1 MQIASF
7 DHVTEMLDEM
17 DGWLSSLGIR
27 LRPDRWHEA
36 ARLVRKARDQRERI
50 ERGGSRVA
58 IPNYLHGLFEVMG
71 MYEVMRAF
79 HTNHSGALKAKLA
92 RALDGAVA
100 PSDEKSRNS
109 AARDMMFELE
119 LAAALKNGG
128 ADIELG
134 EPDIQM
140 RLLGQLFL
148 MECKRPF
155 VENSVLRNVEDAAS
169 QLGKDLD
176 KPGHEMAYGVVAIS
190 LSRVLLEGNLVCFVP
205 AGEGLRVVNEALAET
220 IHSHWVEW
228 RVKSFRKFHPR
239 IVAVMFHLAVPWD
252 VHGERLIH
260 ISTSNCVETGN
271 SPEGLRILADNFP
284 KIYQTFS

>member
-7 DHVTEMLDEM
+7 DHVTEMLDEL
-17 DGWLSSLGIR
+17 DDWLSSLGIK
-27 LRPDRWHEA
+27 LRRDRWHEA
-36 ARLVRKARDQRERI
+36 ALLVRRARDQREKI
-50 ERGGSRVA
+50 ERGGPRVA

-71 MYEVMRAF
+71 MYEVMKAF
-79 HTNHSGALKAKLA
+79 RTNRSDALKAKLA
-92 RALDGAVA
+92 RALDGAIS
-100 PSDEKSRNS
+100 PSDEKSKNS

-140 RLLGQLFL
+140 RLLEQIFL

-155 VENSVLRNVEDAAS
+155 AENSVLRNIEDAAS
-169 QLGKDLD
+169 QLGKDLN
-176 KPGHEMAYGVVAIS
+176 KPCNEMAYGIVAIS
-190 LSRVLLEGNLVCFVP
+190 LSRALLEGNLVCFAP

-220 IHSHWVEW
+220 IHSHWAEW

-239 IVAVMFHLAVPWD
+239 IVAVMFHLAAPWD
-252 VHGERLIH
+252 VNGERLVH
-260 ISTSNCVETGN
+260 ISTTNCVETGN

-284 KIYQTFS
+284 KIYQAFS